1 MPPVEISP
9 RSSALLVMDCQR
21 SILEALT
28 PVDRERVLQNVSRA
42 LQAAR
47 AANMAVFYVVVQ
59 FRDGYAEVAPRNTLF
74 SQVKQNGAL
83 RQSQDNAQVCPEVA
97 PLPGE
102 PVVIKKRIG
111 AFTGSDLEVLL
122 RSRGIDTLVL
132 TGVST
137 LGVIESTARQAFDMD
152 YRVFVLG
159 DCCADRNPEDSA
171 LALARFLPRISTVCP
186 VDEFI
191 AGIA

>member
-1 MPPVEISP
+1 M
-9 RSSALLVMDCQR
+9 LVMDCQR